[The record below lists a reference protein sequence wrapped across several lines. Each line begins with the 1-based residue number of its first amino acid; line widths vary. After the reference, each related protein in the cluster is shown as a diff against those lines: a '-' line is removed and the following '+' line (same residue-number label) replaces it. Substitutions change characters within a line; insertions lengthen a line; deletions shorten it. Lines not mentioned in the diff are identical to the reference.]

1 MRKAALLCVL
11 FLLAEQPVWSTA
23 ACCSL
28 LEQAGSFATARPR
41 QESEHQQVSN
51 PCKRSGS
58 EQEWTS
64 GMRER
69 GIKSVGVD
77 ATFSWNGGVDNV
89 VVTNLSYHSSIVT
102 PTSGGGSRLDVS
114 PDSDAFSKT
123 VTDAARPVIL
133 DELQQQIPKALA
145 KSRLVRARGSIVVI
159 LNDDPCVP
167 TWSQLGD
174 LVDPD
179 ISPLMKA
186 ASRNQPQFYALLQA
200 GADVNAHDQKGVTS
214 LMIASFSGNV
224 EGVEALLK
232 RGAMVNERDIDGK
245 TALHYA
251 AENRQGADVGTQYRS
266 VIFYRSDDQLA
277 AAKQKIAEL
286 NEAQIWPG
294 PIATELSP
302 CPAFYEAEGYHQGY
316 FRANGQQPYCQAVVS
331 PKVAKFRSK
340 FVDKLK

>member
-1 MRKAALLCVL
+1 
-11 FLLAEQPVWSTA
+11 
-23 ACCSL
+23 
-28 LEQAGSFATARPR
+28 
-41 QESEHQQVSN
+41 
-51 PCKRSGS
+51 
-58 EQEWTS
+58 
-64 GMRER
+64 MRER

-251 AENRQGADVGTQYRS
+251 AENRQGADVIAALVKAGADLNRQSAPTARYLPGATPL
-266 VIFYRSDDQLA
+266 IIA
-277 AAKQKIAEL
+277 AAMGNVQAAKLLLDAGADQNALTSDRMRALDVARHPPILTRSGHAEVIKL
-286 NEAQIWPG
+286 LEKASHEEAPPNASRRQ
-294 PIATELSP
+294 
-302 CPAFYEAEGYHQGY
+302 
-316 FRANGQQPYCQAVVS
+316 
-331 PKVAKFRSK
+331 
-340 FVDKLK
+340 